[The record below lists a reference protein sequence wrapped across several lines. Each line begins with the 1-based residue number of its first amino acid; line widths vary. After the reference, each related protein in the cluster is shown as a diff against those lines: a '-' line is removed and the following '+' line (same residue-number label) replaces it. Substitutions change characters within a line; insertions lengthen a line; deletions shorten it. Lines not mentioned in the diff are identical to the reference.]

1 MRYLILGTLGL
12 FGGFCLGHWLWLGTL
27 TWWLG

>member
-12 FGGFCLGHWLWLGTL
+12 FGGFCLGHWLWLEAL
-27 TWWLG
+27 AWWLG